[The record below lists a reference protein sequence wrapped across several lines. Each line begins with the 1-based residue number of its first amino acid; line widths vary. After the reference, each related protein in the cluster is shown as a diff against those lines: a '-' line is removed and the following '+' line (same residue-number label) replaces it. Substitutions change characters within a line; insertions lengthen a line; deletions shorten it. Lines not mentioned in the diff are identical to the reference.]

1 MFSTRR
7 LSVFASFGLSALSG
21 NTLYTGLYIM
31 TTRREYERTHPWI
44 TFRLDLSKA
53 DPRLWTLLGQAVT
66 FCRQISQTALPPV
79 VAQKFH
85 TLYLSKGARATTA
98 IEGNTLT
105 EEQVQAQ
112 IAGDLDLP
120 PSQEY
125 LQQEVENILRACE
138 AIWSELISDHPPRL
152 SVELIREYNGRVLDG
167 LEDHLAEGV
176 LPGQIRTRSV
186 GVGSYRGAPQKDC
199 SWLLKCLCKWLEE
212 KTEIPFFAEEGD
224 RRIAAGILQAVLI
237 HIYIAWIH
245 PFGDGNGR
253 TARLLEFMVLVRSGV
268 PSPSAHLL
276 SNHYYMTRNQYYRE
290 LDRSSQAHSGRGD
303 VFGFLGYALQGFVDG
318 LREQCD
324 DIQGHQLGI
333 AWQHYVY
340 EQFRGE
346 KRSPAFSRRRELV
359 LSLGDEPVPKAKLTD
374 LSPSLARSYANKTDK
389 TLTRDLN
396 WLVRQNLIV
405 REGKAWRAKF
415 EIMHA
420 FLPRW
425 A

>member
-1 MFSTRR
+1 
-7 LSVFASFGLSALSG
+7 
-21 NTLYTGLYIM
+21 M
-31 TTRREYERTHPWI
+31 TTRRKYERTHPWI
-44 TFRLDLSKA
+44 TFRLDLNRA
-53 DPRLWTLLGQAVT
+53 HPNLWTLLGQAVT
-66 FCRQISQTALPPV
+66 FCRQVSQAALPPDI
-79 VAQKFH
+79 AKTFK

-112 IAGDLDLP
+112 IEGNLNLP

-125 LQQEVENILRACE
+125 LQQEVENILSACG
-138 AIWSELISDHPPRL
+138 AIESAIDAGDPPRL
-152 SVELIREYNGRVLDG
+152 TVDLVREYNGWVLEG
-167 LEDHLAEGV
+167 LGEHLEEGV
-176 LPGQIRTRSV
+176 VAGEIRTHSV
-186 GVGSYRGAPQKDC
+186 GVGSYRAAPPEDC
-199 SWLLKCLCKWLEE
+199 DYLLERLCGWLEE
-212 KTEIPFFAEEGD
+212 ETEIPFFAEEDD
-224 RRIAAGILQAVLI
+224 RRVAAGILHAILVHL
-237 HIYIAWIH
+237 YIAWIH

-276 SNHYYMTRNQYYRE
+276 SNHYHMTRNQYYRE

-420 FLPRW
+420 FLPRR